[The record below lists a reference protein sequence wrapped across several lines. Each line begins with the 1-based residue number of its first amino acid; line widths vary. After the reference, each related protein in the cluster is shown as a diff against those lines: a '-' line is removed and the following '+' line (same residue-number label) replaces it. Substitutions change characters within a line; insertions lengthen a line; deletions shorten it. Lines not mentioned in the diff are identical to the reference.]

1 MARTFSLLRR
11 KPELVDLT
19 IPKQTGVASLNFY
32 AAPNFDEPFVFF
44 ANVPSGGR
52 LGSGV
57 YNFEYPDNRYKGTT
71 RFYWNPDIYGPIA
84 TLNSVILIANAL
96 RADYEAHRVDDSA
109 VHNVHTDADI
119 TNTITAPAATFG
131 DLASLITLANDLAT
145 TYELHR
151 VFLGAGPPIIH
162 NAADNVNVIVAPV
175 ATDFASAQALILDI
189 QAKFSGHRAVPAPA
203 VHNVADTFNGSA
215 ASLSVAGVLNDGT
228 DWWIRVSE
236 VDFAGV
242 EGPLGAPQL
251 LLPYSSQTNRSVVIE
266 GTVLNASSLATSQE
280 LQLPMQC
287 NDWGLVNSGG
297 STLAV
302 AFDPSGPEMIFTLPM
317 TQEHRRIYTKV
328 TQLFVRGVGGNTT
341 IRAQFTQFDNPN
353 Q

>member
-19 IPKQTGVASLNFY
+19 VPKQTGVASLNFY

-44 ANVPSGGR
+44 ANVPSSGK

-57 YNFEYPDNRYKGTT
+57 YNYEYPDNRYKGTT
-71 RFYWNPDIYGPIA
+71 RFYWNPDVYGPI
-84 TLNSVILIANAL
+84 TLLNSIILIANAL

-109 VHNVHTDADI
+109 VNNVHTDADT
-119 TNTITAPAATFG
+119 TNVLTAPAATLG
-131 DLASLITLANDLAT
+131 DLASLILLANDLAA

-151 VFLGAGPPIIH
+151 VELGAGPPTIH
-162 NAADNVNVIVAPV
+162 NAADNVNVIAAPA
-175 ATDFASAQALILDI
+175 ATDLVTAQVLILDI
-189 QAKFSGHRAVPAPA
+189 QSKFAAHRAVAPA
-203 VHNVADTFNGSA
+203 VHNVADTFNDSA
-215 ASLSVAGVLNDGT
+215 ASLTVAGTLNDST

-266 GTVLNASSLATSQE
+266 GTVLSGSSLTASQE

-297 STLAV
+297 NTLAV
-302 AFDPSGPEMIFTLPM
+302 AFDPSGPEMVFTLPM
-317 TQEHRRIYTKV
+317 SQEHRRIYTKV
-328 TQLFVRGVGGNTT
+328 TQLFVRGVGGNTS